1 MTGMTSVE
9 AAASASRKPR
19 LPYGRTSYAGVQR
32 QRAKHAAAYVTGGGS
47 IADYARIHRM
57 SQAAVRA
64 LLAGWARS

>member
-9 AAASASRKPR
+9 AAASASGKPR
-19 LPYGRTSYAGVQR
+19 PPYGRTSYAGVQR

-57 SQAAVRA
+57 TTAAVRA
-64 LLAGWARS
+64 LLAGRAG